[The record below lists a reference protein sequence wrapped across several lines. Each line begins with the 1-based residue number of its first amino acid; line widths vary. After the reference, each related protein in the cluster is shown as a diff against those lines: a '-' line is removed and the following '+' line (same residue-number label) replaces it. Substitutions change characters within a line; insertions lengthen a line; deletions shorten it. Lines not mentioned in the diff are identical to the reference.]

1 MKRKTA
7 LAFALLLVSACL
19 LASWAA
25 AGPLEGPLAA
35 VRRVADGDT
44 LELIDGRLVR
54 LIGVDA
60 PEIDHS
66 ARMAEPWAM
75 EARAFLAA
83 AISGGIRLETDVE
96 KQDRHGRM
104 LAWVFLPDGG
114 LMNERLLREGL
125 AYFLPTPPNLKYEDR
140 LLRAQRAAMAEEKGI
155 WKDLREDPAARYTG
169 SWRSRRF
176 HRTTCPEA
184 RRIAPRNR
192 VTFSSLR
199 EAFYAGFAPDRGCLP
214 SVKMP
219 F

>member
-1 MKRKTA
+1 MTRKNARACA
-7 LAFALLLVSACL
+7 LVLIGACL
-19 LASWAA
+19 LAGWAA
-25 AGPLEGPLAA
+25 AGPGEERLAA

-44 LELIDGRLVR
+44 LELTGGRLVR

-66 ARMAEPWAM
+66 TRSAEPWAL

-83 AISGGIRLETDVE
+83 AVSGGIRLETDME
-96 KQDRHGRM
+96 KEDRHGRM

-114 LMNERLLREGL
+114 LLNERLLREGL
-125 AYFLPTPPNLKYEDR
+125 AYCLPTPPNLKYEDR
-140 LLRAQRAAMAEEKGI
+140 LLRAQRAAMAEERGI
-155 WKDLREDPAARYTG
+155 WKELREDPAARYTG
-169 SWRSRRF
+169 SLRSRRF
-176 HRTTCPEA
+176 HLSTCPEA

-192 VTFSSLR
+192 VSFSSLR

-214 SVKMP
+214 ATKKP